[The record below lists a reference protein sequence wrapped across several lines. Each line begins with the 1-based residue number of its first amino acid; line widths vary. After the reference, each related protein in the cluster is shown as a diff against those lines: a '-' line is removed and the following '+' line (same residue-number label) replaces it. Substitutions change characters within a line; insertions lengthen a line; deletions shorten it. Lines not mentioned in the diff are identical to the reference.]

1 MVVPSSAATPS
12 ASGRARRIAFFIWAA
27 TLSGAFG
34 IGFFGL
40 IVLIIGW
47 FEQSFGVSTP
57 VSELSHGALAGIII
71 TVGLLVQLRA
81 PERKIAGV
89 QQAVLGLL
97 AFMVTALIAGRQ
109 EPLTESLIFL
119 AAVAILVALH
129 PARREFFK
137 PGAGLSPALGAISML
152 GAVPAIG
159 YAVIMLSEARRFV
172 GPPHHADR
180 YAEMAAA
187 AIAVVLVG
195 LLATLQTQGWT
206 IPARSAG
213 VAAIVVGMAS
223 VVFPD
228 APGALGSAWGAV
240 TVGWGVL
247 FLAAAEWEAR
257 HTSGQTGKPSLQ

>member
-1 MVVPSSAATPS
+1 SSV
-12 ASGRARRIAFFIWAA
+12 RRIAFFAWAA
-27 TLSGAFG
+27 ILSAAFG

-40 IVLIIGW
+40 TVLIIGW

-71 TVGLLVQLRA
+71 TVGLLAQLRA
-81 PERKIAGV
+81 PARRIAGV
-89 QQAVLGLL
+89 QQAVLGILTFL
-97 AFMVTALIAGRQ
+97 ITALIGGRQ
-109 EPLTESLIFL
+109 EPLQESLLFL
-119 AAVAILVALH
+119 VAVAILVALH

-137 PGAGLSPALGAISML
+137 PGAGVSPALAAISLLGAI
-152 GAVPAIG
+152 PATG
-159 YAVIMLSEARRFV
+159 YAVSMLVQARQFV

-180 YAEMAAA
+180 FAEMAAA
-187 AIAVVLVG
+187 AIAIVFVG
-195 LLATLQTQGWT
+195 LLAALKTHGWT

-228 APGALGSAWGAV
+228 APGAVGHAWGAV
-240 TVGWGVL
+240 AVGWGVL

-257 HTSGQTGKPSLQ
+257 QRTGAGS

>member
-1 MVVPSSAATPS
+1 VPNSAPSPS
-12 ASGRARRIAFFIWAA
+12 AFGRARRIGFFIWAA
-27 TLSGAFG
+27 ILAGLFG

-40 IVLIIGW
+40 TVLIIGW
-47 FEQSFGVSTP
+47 FERPFGVSTP
-57 VSELSHGALAGIII
+57 VSELSHGALAGIVI

-89 QQAVLGLL
+89 QQAILGLL
-97 AFMVTALIAGRQ
+97 AFMVTALIGARQ
-109 EPLTESLIFL
+109 EPLTTSLILL
-119 AAVAILVALH
+119 AAVAILVVLH

-137 PGAGLSPALGAISML
+137 PGGGLSPALAAISVVGAI
-152 GAVPAIG
+152 PAIV
-159 YAVIMLSEARRFV
+159 YAVSMLSEARQFV

-187 AIAVVLVG
+187 ALAVVLVG
-195 LLATLQTQGWT
+195 FLAALKTQGWT

-213 VAAIVVGMAS
+213 VAAIVVGTAS

-228 APGALGSAWGAV
+228 APGALGNAWGAV

-247 FLAAAEWEAR
+247 FHAAAEWEAR
-257 HTSGQTGKPSLQ
+257 HTSGPAGKPSLL